1 MSEELSTRLHTT
13 EKAVHELV
21 PIVRELATSVGTLRQ
36 EIKDHTNVLHERIND
51 QQKLSRPQWTVI
63 LSALGALVALIVLH
77 TQPIE
82 ELGKRNQEWILD
94 RSEQLIQDYYQFGQN
109 TAKLEDAMMEV
120 DNLQVELHDLIAADA
135 HNEAEVMALMQL
147 VRDIDT
153 GGSRVWNKKDKE

>member
-1 MSEELSTRLHTT
+1 MSEEIDQRLIHT
-13 EKAVHELV
+13 EKAIHELV
-21 PIVRELATSVGTLRQ
+21 PVVQQLAVSVGDLRND
-36 EIKDHTNVLHERIND
+36 IKEQGRVLHDRIDD

-82 ELGKRNQEWILD
+82 ELGKRNQEWVLD

-109 TAKLEDAMMEV
+109 TAKLDDAMMEV